1 MQEIILMITSLVA
14 LMGIALVSWI
24 SSAVILKT
32 AIKDK
37 DLYLGALGSILLF
50 CVAIPLAG
58 IVIALLF

>member
-1 MQEIILMITSLVA
+1 MQGIILMITSLVA
-14 LMGIALVSWI
+14 LIGIALVSWI

-50 CVAIPLAG
+50 CVAIPLTG